1 MLWETCI
8 ITPEFVEDSW
18 KIKPLQIHSMP
29 KFRLSFAALAAGILL
44 AVASTAPADTWHLVD
59 GKVWK
64 EVSSDPNS
72 QLQLAIAE
80 AKSFVNTGQTEEA
93 REAFEAI
100 KEKFPQIAGAD
111 FDMYVK
117 AELYYCKGHFIKA
130 VRSYDKLLTDHPKS
144 TLCQAA
150 IEREFAIATAYLG
163 GKKKVVLGFIKL
175 SGYSEGVRIME
186 KITDH
191 AGLDSQLGIDA
202 ALAVA
207 RSYQERELYN
217 EAYLKW
223 WEISLEW
230 QTGPVGK
237 EALLG
242 MAQCKHEAYN
252 KESERKRPLYD
263 ASRLSTAKSCYERFR
278 LLYPAEAK
286 EIGVD
291 QKLKE
296 IDEQLARKQL
306 TIGRY
311 YQSVGNRQ
319 AANLYYDMVVSD
331 WPGTEAAETAK
342 EWRAA
347 DRDVT
352 SNNQAPG
359 EK

>member
-1 MLWETCI
+1 ML
-8 ITPEFVEDSW
+8 
-18 KIKPLQIHSMP
+18 KY
-29 KFRLSFAALAAGILL
+29 RLSFAVFGVGVLL
-44 AVASTAPADTWHLVD
+44 AFSSTAPADTWHLVD

-64 EVSSDPNS
+64 EVSGDPNS
-72 QLQLAIAE
+72 QLELAMAE
-80 AKSFVNTGQTEEA
+80 ARSFVNTGQPEEA
-93 REAFEAI
+93 DEAFEAI
-100 KEKFPQIAGAD
+100 KEKFPQIAGGD
-111 FDMYVK
+111 FDLYVK
-117 AELYYCKGHFIKA
+117 AELYYCKDHFIKA
-130 VRSYDKLLTDHPKS
+130 VRSYDKLLTDYPKS
-144 TLCQAA
+144 KFRQFVL
-150 IEREFAIATAYLG
+150 EREFAVATAYLG
-163 GKKKVVLGFIKL
+163 GKKKIVLGFIKL

-186 KITDH
+186 KITDR
-191 AGLDSQLGIDA
+191 AGLDSELGKNA

-242 MAQCKHEAYN
+242 MAQCKHASYN
-252 KESERKRPLYD
+252 REPEHKQPLYD

-291 QKLKE
+291 KILNE
-296 IDEQLARKQL
+296 INEQLAIKQL
-306 TIGRY
+306 TIGEY
-311 YQSVGNRQ
+311 YQKVGNIS

-331 WPGTEAAETAK
+331 WPGTEAAKMAK
-342 EWRAA
+342 ELRAE
-347 DRDVT
+347 DQDTT

>member
-1 MLWETCI
+1 
-8 ITPEFVEDSW
+8 
-18 KIKPLQIHSMP
+18 MP
-29 KFRLSFAALAAGILL
+29 KFRLLFATLAAGLL
-44 AVASTAPADTWHLVD
+44 LTASSTAPADTWHLVD

-64 EVSSDPNS
+64 EVSGDPDS
-72 QLQLAIAE
+72 QLQLAMAE
-80 AKSFVNTGQTEEA
+80 AKSFVNTGQTQEA
-93 REAFEAI
+93 REAFQAI
-100 KEKFPQIAGAD
+100 KEKFPEIAGAD
-111 FDMYVK
+111 FDIYVK
-117 AELYYCKGHFIKA
+117 AELYYCKGRFIRA

-144 TLCQAA
+144 TLCQAVL
-150 IEREFAIATAYLG
+150 EREFAIATAYLG
-163 GKKKVVLGFIKL
+163 GKKKVVLGFIQL

-186 KITDH
+186 KITDR

-207 RSYQERELYN
+207 RSYEERELYN

-237 EALLG
+237 DALLG
-242 MAQCKHEAYN
+242 MARCKHASYN
-252 KESERKRPLYD
+252 KEPEHKQPLYD

-278 LLYPAEAK
+278 LLFPAEAK

-291 QKLKE
+291 QTLKE

-311 YQSVGNRQ
+311 YQKVGNRQ

-331 WPGTEAAETAK
+331 WPGTGAAETAK
-342 EWRAA
+342 ELRTE
-347 DRDVT
+347 DRDTT
-352 SNNQAPG
+352 SDSQAPG

>member
-1 MLWETCI
+1 
-8 ITPEFVEDSW
+8 
-18 KIKPLQIHSMP
+18 MP
-29 KFRLSFAALAAGILL
+29 KFRPSFIALAAGILL
-44 AVASTAPADTWHLVD
+44 TASSTAPADTWHLVD

-64 EVSSDPNS
+64 EVSGDPNS
-72 QLQLAIAE
+72 QLQLAMAE
-80 AKSFVNTGQTEEA
+80 AKSFVNTSQPEEA
-93 REAFEAI
+93 REAFDAI
-100 KEKFPQIAGAD
+100 KEKFPEIAGAD
-111 FDMYVK
+111 FDIYVK
-117 AELYYCKGHFIKA
+117 AELYYCKGRFIRA

-144 TLCQAA
+144 TLCQPAL
-150 IEREFAIATAYLG
+150 EREFAIATAYLG
-163 GKKKVVLGFIKL
+163 GKKKVVLGFIQL

-186 KITDH
+186 KITDRV
-191 AGLDSQLGIDA
+191 GLDSQLGIDA

-207 RSYQERELYN
+207 RSYEERELYN

-230 QTGPVGK
+230 QTGQVGK
-237 EALLG
+237 DALLG
-242 MAQCKHEAYN
+242 MARCKHASYN
-252 KESERKRPLYD
+252 KEPEHKQPLYD
-263 ASRLSTAKSCYERFR
+263 ASRLSTAKSCYERLR

-291 QKLKE
+291 QTLRE

-311 YQSVGNRQ
+311 YQKVGNKQ

-342 EWRAA
+342 ELRTE
-347 DRDVT
+347 DRDTT
-352 SNNQAPG
+352 SDSQAPG

>member
-1 MLWETCI
+1 
-8 ITPEFVEDSW
+8 
-18 KIKPLQIHSMP
+18 MP
-29 KFRLSFAALAAGILL
+29 KFRLSFAALAAGFLL
-44 AVASTAPADTWHLVD
+44 TAWSTAPADTWHLVD

-64 EVSSDPNS
+64 EVSGDPNS

-80 AKSFVNTGQTEEA
+80 ATSFVNTGQHEEA
-93 REAFEAI
+93 REAYEAI

-111 FDMYVK
+111 FDIFVK
-117 AELYYCKGHFIKA
+117 AELYYCKGRFIRA

-144 TLCQAA
+144 TFRQAA
-150 IEREFAIATAYLG
+150 LEREFTIATAYLG

-242 MAQCKHEAYN
+242 MAHCKQASYN
-252 KESERKRPLYD
+252 KEPERKRPLYD

-278 LLYPAEAK
+278 LLYPEEAK

-291 QKLKE
+291 QTLRE
-296 IDEQLARKQL
+296 IDEQLACKQL
-306 TIGRY
+306 TIGEY
-311 YQSVGNRQ
+311 YQRVGNKQ

-342 EWRAA
+342 ELRAA
-347 DRDVT
+347 DRDMT
-352 SNNQAPG
+352 SENQAPG